1 MRISMFSV
9 STLEVAW
16 NEEGERDAG
25 DGGGGDDNGM
35 GAEEMRGAGDR
46 GDERGAP
53 GDHHWSSPRKR
64 GPSIHRWSSGYWIP
78 GLARSQVGFT
88 RLARFDWPISAIA
101 EIGCGLA
108 RDDGLVRHGERGGF
122 HLAHAPAPAVAE
134 HRPGREPL
142 QEGEPLVADFAD
154 ELRRVRRGRG
164 GDGRGPDLP
173 DQRVHAR
180 LRRALHQ

>member
-46 GDERGAP
+46 GGERARRDDHCPSAPRGAP
-53 GDHHWSSPRKR
+53 RDTPLR
-64 GPSIHRWSSGYWIP
+64 GPGIHRRCGGYWVP
-78 GLARSQVGFT
+78 GLA
-88 RLARFDWPISAIA
+88 P
-101 EIGCGLA
+101 LA
-108 RDDGLVRHGERGGF
+108 RDDSLCSLSLVRHGERGGF

-134 HRPGREPL
+134 HRPGREP
-142 QEGEPLVADFAD
+142 
-154 ELRRVRRGRG
+154 
-164 GDGRGPDLP
+164 
-173 DQRVHAR
+173 
-180 LRRALHQ
+180 